1 MATMTETPE
10 AVSTY
15 STSHDYHAEANVL
28 SGDLQ
33 RPIEA
38 KIDPQAPLSLN
49 DRRGGH
55 FNRQIEDFSIE
66 GLISFAR
73 GETRVSGARS
83 TKNKNWVTLSTSVT
97 EGLNVFEVI
106 TADRVVSQVSTD
118 HAYYEGNVPQGHV
131 PRVTFLGTQFTNL
144 RVAGVPITPIL
155 NLGICGGLP
164 AGGRSY
170 LEDPDFLGRVKAQT
184 SAIANAAGLPK
195 ELKDQ
200 YDEKLAHLDD
210 LIRASQSGDRSS
222 SEPITCSVVQSIN
235 VQSIDGQGTKLN
247 IPGVQVFGNLLV
259 IEDFGTV
266 ALGELMVRETID
278 KLYNRPDPYFELTG
292 IHLKLG
298 CLGDGTTKVATA
310 AANGHTKP

>member
-10 AVSTY
+10 VVSTY

-33 RPIEA
+33 RPFEA

-66 GLISFAR
+66 GLISFTR

-83 TKNKNWVTLSTSVT
+83 LKNKNWVTLSTSVT

-144 RVAGVPITPIL
+144 RVTGVPVTPIL

-170 LEDPDFLGRVKAQT
+170 LEDPDFLGRVKEQT
-184 SAIANAAGLPK
+184 LAIANAAGLPK
-195 ELKDQ
+195 ELKAQ
-200 YDEKLAHLDD
+200 YDKKLAHVED
-210 LIRASQSGDRSS
+210 LIRVSKSGDQSS
-222 SEPITCSVVQSIN
+222 REPITCSVVQSIDI
-235 VQSIDGQGTKLN
+235 QSIKGS

-292 IHLKLG
+292 MNMKLG
-298 CLGDGTTKVATA
+298 CLGDGTTQVATA